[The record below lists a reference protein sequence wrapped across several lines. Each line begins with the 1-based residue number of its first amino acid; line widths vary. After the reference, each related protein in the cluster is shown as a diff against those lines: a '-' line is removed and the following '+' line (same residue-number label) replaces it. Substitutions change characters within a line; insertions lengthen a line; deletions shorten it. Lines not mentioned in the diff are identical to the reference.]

1 MWMHLCSRA
10 FIAGSNHS
18 IPGVDET
25 LDGSECRAEVFK
37 DYAEKRSLSY
47 ADINGGL
54 AQFELQHRVQM
65 PVLRITHNFRAVQR
79 PQLRKVYLYGCP
91 LFPNCVSTTNQNN
104 DFQCPDTSDQIVHKA
119 LLADNVN
126 NITKLPGSMDFCTFN
141 VNSEELVPRTDTK
154 KLYVPSD
161 NWRAK
166 RLLEINEL
174 AFLALFENHI
184 PNASGLNIDLNVCRC
199 SLCSKRKSAIEST
212 VAKAKQLVDE
222 TVQSVCLLH
231 SSAFASHSIKRD
243 PNLYFISL
251 AHLLMVIA
259 CLRGLP

>member
-79 PQLRKVYLYGCP
+79 PQLRK
-91 LFPNCVSTTNQNN
+91 
-104 DFQCPDTSDQIVHKA
+104 CPDTSDQIVHKA